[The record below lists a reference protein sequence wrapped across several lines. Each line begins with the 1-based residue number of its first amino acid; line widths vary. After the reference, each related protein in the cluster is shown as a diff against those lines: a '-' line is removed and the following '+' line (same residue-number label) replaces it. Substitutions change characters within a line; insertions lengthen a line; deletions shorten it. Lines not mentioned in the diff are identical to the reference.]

1 MWEEALE
8 RAERAGDERVAAG
21 ILRSLAIAA
30 GSRGRQDR
38 AGELLDR
45 AIVLAR
51 RTGDDQQLRLLL
63 GSAAEM
69 QLWLGKYQVAED
81 SYGDAIDLASSIGDL
96 SARPLLLAEL
106 GWVALLRGDVV
117 RAERL
122 SVEATAGERTSATAG
137 SGPRPFG

>member
-30 GSRGRQDR
+30 GSHRRQDR

-45 AIVLAR
+45 AIGLAR
-51 RTGDDQQLRLLL
+51 RTGDDQQLRSLL

-69 QLWLGKYQVAED
+69 RLWLGDYLAAEK
-81 SYGDAIDLASSIGDL
+81 S
-96 SARPLLLAEL
+96 
-106 GWVALLRGDVV
+106 
-117 RAERL
+117 
-122 SVEATAGERTSATAG
+122 
-137 SGPRPFG
+137 